1 MITRLNVLILVGLLL
16 MFGGVAGAQRLP
28 PARQASDFN
37 LEITNLMST
46 RYVAS
51 VLTDGHQAGVYGNW
65 NLRHLADWKPSAEV
79 PSAAGVLKV
88 TFWLEQDSVRVEV
101 LAYLGEIA
109 PNSRPPDWQ
118 KLPQLMIASRLVHV
132 DETIS
137 IDETQRVGIQPFQVK
152 LVRAAPWSIGPP
164 EVINK
169 TQALNVESTT
179 EERPAYTVTV
189 RNVSTKNISA
199 IMWYGTEN
207 DRKGGGGGEQSAQLI
222 RAGKLFQM
230 HQHFSNSQEKRADE
244 SGAELPRKRQIVIA
258 AVLFED
264 GSFEGEPDTA
274 ATMAAGWSAEARQL
288 SRIIP
293 LLQSASAS
301 GDPDQAASLVRLKN
315 DIGALS
321 EEVDTAQVAKLLTRF
336 PNLSTEQQRI
346 VNVRFKAGLGFA
358 KHNLLSEI
366 QRLEYERA
374 HAALVKDVRTWAEQ
388 MIAKYQKLQSPYQ

>member
-1 MITRLNVLILVGLLL
+1 MMTRLNVLILVGLLL
-16 MFGGVAGAQRLP
+16 MFGGTAGAQRLP

-46 RYVAS
+46 KYVAS
-51 VLTDGHQAGVYGNW
+51 VLAEGQQAGVYGTW

-88 TFWLEQDSVRVEV
+88 TFWLEQDVVRVEV

-109 PNSRPPDWQ
+109 PNSRPPDWER
-118 KLPQLMIASRLVHV
+118 LPQLKIASRLVRV

-152 LVRAAPWSIGPP
+152 LLRAAPWSIGPP

-189 RNVSTKNISA
+189 RNVSTRNISA

-207 DRKGGGGGEQSAQLI
+207 DRKGGGGGVQGGLLV
-222 RAGKLFQM
+222 RAGKEFQIQ
-230 HQHFSNSQEKRADE
+230 QHFSNSQEKRADE
-244 SGAELPRKRQIVIA
+244 SNSELPRKRQIVIA
-258 AVLFED
+258 AILFED

-274 ATMAAGWSAEARQL
+274 ATMAAGWSAETQQFL
-288 SRIIP
+288 RIIP
-293 LLQSASAS
+293 LLQSAATSI
-301 GDPDQAASLVRLKN
+301 DPDQAASLAKLKN

-336 PNLSTEQQRI
+336 PNLSNEQQRI
-346 VNVRFKAGLGFA
+346 VNVRFKAGLASA

-374 HAALVKDVRTWAEQ
+374 HATVVKDLRTWAEQ
-388 MIAKYQKLQSPYQ
+388 IIAKYQKIQSPYQ

>member
-1 MITRLNVLILVGLLL
+1 MKAKLHVLIPVWLLL
-16 MFGGVAGAQRLP
+16 MFGGIAGAQSLP
-28 PARQASDFN
+28 SPPQASDFN

-51 VLTDGHQAGVYGNW
+51 VPTDGHQAGVYGTW
-65 NLRHLADWKPSAEV
+65 NLRHIADWKPSAEV
-79 PSAAGVLKV
+79 PSAAGVIKV

-118 KLPQLMIASRLVHV
+118 KLPQMKIASRLVRL

-137 IDETQRVGIQPFQVK
+137 IDETQRVGIQLFQVK

-199 IMWYGTEN
+199 IMWYGIEN
-207 DRKGGGGGEQSAQLI
+207 DRKGGGGGVQGGLLV
-222 RAGKLFQM
+222 RAGKEFQIQ
-230 HQHFSNSQEKRADE
+230 QHFSNSQEKRADE
-244 SGAELPRKRQIVIA
+244 SNSELPRKRQIVIA

-274 ATMAAGWSAEARQL
+274 ATMAAGWSAEAQQL

-293 LLQSASAS
+293 LLQSAAAS
-301 GDPDQAASLVRLKN
+301 GDPDQTASLAKLKN

-336 PNLSTEQQRI
+336 PNLSSEQQRI
-346 VNVRFKAGLGFA
+346 VNVGFKGGLRVA
-358 KHNLLSEI
+358 KHNMLNEI
-366 QRLEYERA
+366 ERLEYERA
-374 HAALVKDVRTWAEQ
+374 HAAVAKDVRTWAEQ